1 MQNKKKIFV
10 IFGIIIILVI
20 LVISLFFI
28 LNKKDSNVDNS
39 TVHMVNDDY
48 SIEKAMSK
56 NALSNLIKDTG
67 YLSFTINPVAKDSVK
82 KTVFYA
88 YDNYMI
94 LKPSDGDD
102 IIVTDKSS
110 LYKIKSDKIENYKKL
125 DNYDMNSF
133 VMDIRLQDVHLESS
147 VSNGIITDRF
157 MSNNQHSKE
166 IIDNLNDSFPEVYN
180 IIDEYD
186 ALYVAYFFDE
196 SSLELKGYNLIGF
209 NTDGNDILYVM
220 NNISK
225 ELQEED
231 KNNIS
236 KWIDIVKNYKE

>member
-1 MQNKKKIFV
+1 MNFSVSRHEINAQAFNK
-10 IFGIIIILVI
+10 L
-20 LVISLFFI
+20 
-28 LNKKDSNVDNS
+28 KDSNVDNS

-147 VSNGIITDRF
+147 VSNDIITDRF

-209 NTDGNDILYVM
+209 NPDGNDILYVM

>member
-1 MQNKKKIFV
+1 MENKKKIFV
-10 IFGIIIILVI
+10 ILGILVI
-20 LVISLFFI
+20 LVIIAISSFVI
-28 LNKKDSNVDNS
+28 LNKKDSNADNS

-110 LYKIKSDKIENYKKL
+110 LYRIKSDKIENYKKL

-133 VMDIRLQDVHLESS
+133 VMDIRLHDVHLESS

-209 NTDGNDILYVM
+209 NPDGNDILYVM

-225 ELQEED
+225 EIQEED

-236 KWIDIVKNYKE
+236 KWLDIVKNYKE

>member
-1 MQNKKKIFV
+1 MENKKKIF
-10 IFGIIIILVI
+10 IILGILVI
-20 LVISLFFI
+20 LVIIAISSFVI
-28 LNKKDSNVDNS
+28 LNKKDSNVDNV

-110 LYKIKSDKIENYKKL
+110 LYRIKSDKIENYKKL

-133 VMDIRLQDVHLESS
+133 VMDIRLHDVHLESS

-209 NTDGNDILYVM
+209 NPDGNDILYVM

-225 ELQEED
+225 EIQEED

-236 KWIDIVKNYKE
+236 KWLDIVKNYKE